1 MKMSFVLIEA
11 WNGVRR
17 NISMVVS
24 VILVTL
30 VSLTFV
36 GSAALLQLQIG
47 NMKSYWYDKA
57 QVAVYLCTQYST
69 LGACDQ
75 QEASAEQIAAV
86 ETQLDS
92 DTLTPYIDEWYFENH
107 DDAYANFTKQFKGSP
122 VVDLVTPDLL
132 PQTFWVNLKDPT
144 QSALV
149 FEALGGMS
157 GVESVIDQRSY
168 LDGIFSTLNAASLTA
183 VGVAVLMLVAAALL
197 IATTIRLS
205 AFSRRRE
212 LAIMRLVGASNWFIQ
227 TPFIVEGVVAAT
239 IGSVLACGAI
249 AGIVVFVVD
258 GYLASA
264 LPTTSFI
271 TLADVVIVF
280 PGLLLAGAVLAA
292 TSAYVAISRY
302 LRV

>member
-1 MKMSFVLIEA
+1 MNMNFVFLEA

-75 QEASAEQIAAV
+75 QEASEDQIAAV
-86 ETQLDS
+86 KAQLDS
-92 DTLTPYIDEWYFENH
+92 ETLTPYIDKWYFENH
-107 DDAYANFTKQFKGSP
+107 KEAYKNFTQQFKGSP

-144 QSALV
+144 QSAIV
-149 FEALGGMS
+149 FEAVGGMS

-168 LDGIFSTLNAASLTA
+168 LDGIFSMLNAASLTA
-183 VGVAVLMLVAAALL
+183 VGVAVLMLIAAALL

-227 TPFIVEGVVAAT
+227 TPFILEGVVAAT

-249 AGIVVFVVD
+249 AAIVVFFVD

-271 TLADVVIVF
+271 QLSDAWIVF
-280 PGLLLAGAVLAA
+280 PGLLIAGAVLAA
-292 TSAYVAISRY
+292 SSAYVAISRY

>member
-75 QEASAEQIAAV
+75 QEASADQIAAV
-86 ETQLDS
+86 QAQLDS
-92 DTLTPYIDEWYFENH
+92 DTLTPYIDKWYFESH
-107 DDAYANFTKQFKGSP
+107 DDAYTNFTKQFKGSP

-144 QSALV
+144 QATLV

-168 LDGIFSTLNAASLTA
+168 LDGIFSMLNAASLTA
-183 VGVAVLMLVAAALL
+183 VGLAVLMLVAAALL

-249 AGIVVFVVD
+249 AGIVVFFVD
-258 GYLASA
+258 GYLTSA

-271 TLADVVIVF
+271 TLADVWIVF
-280 PGLLLAGAVLAA
+280 PGLLFAGAVLAA
-292 TSAYVAISRY
+292 ASAYVAISRY

>member
-1 MKMSFVLIEA
+1 MKLSFVLIEA

-24 VILVTL
+24 VVLVTL

-86 ETQLDS
+86 EAQLES
-92 DTLTPYIDEWYFENH
+92 DTLTPYIDKWYFENH
-107 DDAYANFTKQFKGSP
+107 EDAYKNFTEQFKGSP

-144 QSALV
+144 QSDLV

-157 GVESVIDQRSY
+157 GVESVIDQRS
-168 LDGIFSTLNAASLTA
+168 
-183 VGVAVLMLVAAALL
+183 
-197 IATTIRLS
+197 
-205 AFSRRRE
+205 
-212 LAIMRLVGASNWFIQ
+212 
-227 TPFIVEGVVAAT
+227 
-239 IGSVLACGAI
+239 
-249 AGIVVFVVD
+249 
-258 GYLASA
+258 
-264 LPTTSFI
+264 
-271 TLADVVIVF
+271 
-280 PGLLLAGAVLAA
+280 
-292 TSAYVAISRY
+292 
-302 LRV
+302 

>member
-1 MKMSFVLIEA
+1 MKLSFVFIEA

-24 VILVTL
+24 VVLVTL

-86 ETQLDS
+86 EAQLES
-92 DTLTPYIDEWYFENH
+92 DTLTPYIDKWYFENH
-107 DDAYANFTKQFKGSP
+107 EDAYKNFTEQFKGSP

-149 FEALGGMS
+149 FEARGGMS

-168 LDGIFSTLNAASLTA
+168 LDGIFSMLNAASLTA

-212 LAIMRLVGASNWFIQ
+212 LAIMRLVGASNWYIQ
-227 TPFIVEGVVAAT
+227 TPFILEGVVAAT

-249 AGIVVFVVD
+249 AGIVVVFVD
-258 GYLASA
+258 GYLATA
-264 LPTTSFI
+264 LPTTSFV
-271 TLADVVIVF
+271 TLSEVWIVF

-292 TSAYVAISRY
+292 TSAYIAISRY

>member
-1 MKMSFVLIEA
+1 MKLSFVLIEA

-17 NISMVVS
+17 NVSMVVS

-69 LGACDQ
+69 LGSCDQ
-75 QEASAEQIAAV
+75 QEASDDQIAAV
-86 ETQLDS
+86 QAQLDS
-92 DTLTPYIDEWYFENH
+92 DTLTPYIDKWYFENH
-107 DDAYANFTKQFKGSP
+107 DQAFENFTNQFKGSP

-144 QSALV
+144 QAAIV
-149 FEALGGMS
+149 FEAVGGMS
-157 GVESVIDQRSY
+157 GVESVVDQRSY
-168 LDGIFSTLNAASLTA
+168 LDGIFSMLNAASLTA
-183 VGVAVLMLVAAALL
+183 VGIAVLMLIAAALL

-227 TPFIVEGVVAAT
+227 TPFILEGVVAAT
-239 IGSVLACGAI
+239 IGSLLACGAV
-249 AGIVVFVVD
+249 AAIVVFFVD
-258 GYLASA
+258 GYLANA
-264 LPTTSFI
+264 LPTTSFVQ
-271 TLADVVIVF
+271 LGDAWFVF
-280 PGLLLAGAVLAA
+280 PGLLVAGAVLAA
-292 TSAYVAISRY
+292 SSAYVAISRY

>member
-1 MKMSFVLIEA
+1 MKLSFVFIEA

-17 NISMVVS
+17 NLSMVIS

-36 GSAALLQLQIG
+36 GSAALLQMQIG

-75 QEASAEQIAAV
+75 QEASADQIAAV
-86 ETQLDS
+86 QAQLDS
-92 DTLTPYIDEWYFENH
+92 DTLAPYIDKWYFESH
-107 DDAYANFTKQFKGSP
+107 DDAYENFTQQFKGSP

-168 LDGIFSTLNAASLTA
+168 LDGIFSMLNAASLTA
-183 VGVAVLMLVAAALL
+183 IGVAVLMLVAAALL

-227 TPFIVEGVVAAT
+227 TPFILEGVVAAT
-239 IGSVLACGAI
+239 IGSILACGAI
-249 AGIVVFVVD
+249 AGIVVFFVG
-258 GYLASA
+258 GYLSSA

-271 TLADVVIVF
+271 TLSDVWIVF

>member
-1 MKMSFVLIEA
+1 MKLSFVFLEA

-17 NISMVVS
+17 NVSMVVS
-24 VILVTL
+24 VVLVTL

-36 GSAALLQLQIG
+36 GSAALLQLQVA

-75 QEASAEQIAAV
+75 QEASDDQIAAV
-86 ETQLDS
+86 QAQLDS
-92 DTLTPYIDEWYFENH
+92 DTLAPYIDKWYFENH
-107 DDAYANFTKQFKGSP
+107 DDAFKNFTQQFKGSP

-144 QSALV
+144 QSAIV
-149 FEALGGMS
+149 FEAVGGMS
-157 GVESVIDQRSY
+157 GVESVVDQRSY
-168 LDGIFSTLNAASLTA
+168 LDGIFSMLNAASLTA
-183 VGVAVLMLVAAALL
+183 VGVAVLMLIAAALL

-227 TPFIVEGVVAAT
+227 TPFILEGVVAAT
-239 IGSVLACGAI
+239 IGSLLACGAI
-249 AGIVVFVVD
+249 AGIVVFFVD
-258 GYLASA
+258 GYLATA
-264 LPTTSFI
+264 HPTTSFI
-271 TLADVVIVF
+271 TLSDAWVVF

>member
-1 MKMSFVLIEA
+1 MKLSFVFLEA

-17 NISMVVS
+17 NVSMVVS

-36 GSAALLQLQIG
+36 GSAALLQLQVA

-75 QEASAEQIAAV
+75 QEASDDQIAAV
-86 ETQLDS
+86 QAQLDS
-92 DTLTPYIDEWYFENH
+92 ETLAPYIDKWYFENH
-107 DDAYANFTKQFKGSP
+107 DDAFKNFSQQFKGSP

-144 QSALV
+144 QSAIV
-149 FEALGGMS
+149 FEAVGGMS

-168 LDGIFSTLNAASLTA
+168 LDGIFSMLNAASLTA
-183 VGVAVLMLVAAALL
+183 VGVAVLMLIAAALL

-227 TPFIVEGVVAAT
+227 TPFILEGVVAAT
-239 IGSVLACGAI
+239 IGSLLACGAI
-249 AGIVVFVVD
+249 AGIIVLFVD
-258 GYLASA
+258 GYLATA

-271 TLADVVIVF
+271 TLSDAWVVF